1 MSTTTRRTAVLL
13 TAATLCL
20 LATTACGP
28 SATTGSPAPATKAP
42 AATAAPTSAAA
53 ANAPDTGCPLGAN
66 DLSTATGLTFEL
78 GDVRQDHEL
87 ETLPGVKATV
97 CVYTS
102 STKPQDAGDPL
113 VLRVDTVKGADA
125 TKTHANFE
133 RSCTDNGGALGESTV
148 TNTRT
153 CARGDNVIEGSIV
166 RDDRT
171 IEVYF
176 VNATTETAAALT
188 EVFDKVLASV
198 S

>member
-1 MSTTTRRTAVLL
+1 MSTPRRTATLL
-13 TAATLCL
+13 TTAALCL
-20 LATTACGP
+20 LAVTACGP

-42 AATAAPTSAAA
+42 ATAGSSPAEA
-53 ANAPDTGCPLGAN
+53 ANVPDTGCPLGVS

-78 GDVRQDHEL
+78 GDTRQDHEL
-87 ETLPGVKATV
+87 ETLPGVKANV

-113 VLRVDTVKGADA
+113 VLRVDTVTGANA
-125 TKTHANFE
+125 GTVKANFE
-133 RSCTDNGGALGESTV
+133 RSCTDNGGTLGESTV

-153 CARGDNVIEGSIV
+153 CARGGNVIEGSIN
-166 RDDRT
+166 RTDRT
-171 IEVYF
+171 VEVYF